1 MNKVLLLVVMLARV
15 IAGAQDPA
23 FVPCQPYGGQQ
34 AVDALFERELR
45 FPDDAMA
52 EGIEGISTLIF
63 IVGANG
69 TVRDLRVWEPLS
81 PSCDLEALRLA
92 RMVRWHPA
100 RLAGE
105 ARDAEHYLKVPFDP
119 KQYRKWLKT
128 RSSACPDLAE
138 EDIDPSGVIH
148 VRAEVDSVPAPRIKG
163 GMKGLPAY
171 LTENLRYPPDA
182 FRRDLQGVVRLEFV
196 VEPSGSLSNMRAI
209 DELGGGCTEE
219 AMRLVRG
226 LCWRPAIKDAL
237 RVRCAQEVSIAFR
250 IVASPNE
257 RY

>member
-1 MNKVLLLVVMLARV
+1 MNKVLLLVVMLARG
-15 IAGAQDPA
+15 IAGAQDPN
-23 FVPCQPYGGQQ
+23 FIPCQPFGGQR
-34 AVDALFERELR
+34 AVDDLFERELR

-52 EGIEGISTLIF
+52 EGIEGVSTLIF
-63 IVGANG
+63 IVGADG

-81 PSCDLEALRLA
+81 PSCDEEAVRLA
-92 RMVRWHPA
+92 RMVRWHAA
-100 RLAGE
+100 RLGGE

-119 KQYRKWLKT
+119 KQYRKWLKA
-128 RSSACPDLAE
+128 RSTACPALTDM
-138 EDIDPSGVIH
+138 PSDGSGGIH
-148 VRAEVDSVPAPRIKG
+148 ERGEVDSLPAPRIKG

-226 LCWRPAIKDAL
+226 LCWRPAVKDAR
-237 RVRCAQEVSIAFR
+237 RVRCTQEVSLAFR
-250 IVASPNE
+250 IVASPND